1 MWKKV
6 YRHLNSFRSNN
17 TNSKFAQHLLGNGK
31 VFGKIDDIM
40 EIKHFARK
48 GAHIGTTQTFFYI

>member
-6 YRHLNSFRSNN
+6 YWTNRKNLETCYKKHLHYFRSNN
-17 TNSKFAQHLLGNGK
+17 TNSKCAQHLLENGQA
-31 VFGKIDDIM
+31 FGKIDDIM

-48 GAHIGTTQTFFYI
+48 